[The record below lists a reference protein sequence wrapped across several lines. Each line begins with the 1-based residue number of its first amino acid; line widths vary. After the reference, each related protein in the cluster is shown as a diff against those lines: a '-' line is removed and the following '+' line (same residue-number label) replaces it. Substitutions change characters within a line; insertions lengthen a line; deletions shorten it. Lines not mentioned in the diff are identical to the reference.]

1 MLDREDI
8 EKIIEK
14 VNQVKKMFSEESLS
28 IETVDLDSIR
38 EVEDEVTYIDSSYV
52 SGIVGPL
59 SYIYARAIAVSSTN
73 EIKRKDFLLVPDIL
87 IEVFEEN
94 KKKSMEISSIA
105 NLVSKNLEYKL
116 LNEVKDGYIV
126 IDGSILSD
134 YILFGKFDSSPVEEI
149 NRRIQ
154 EFKENFLKSTGRKML
169 SIAKRI
175 LHSKFLGNNRPDFI
189 VLLNKFPYER
199 FCTRIFTKELEDF
212 RVKAL
217 YIRSQTFDHIYR
229 VESWDKLS
237 DEEILGITKNIFN
250 KVSYPVGLKLAHNL
264 SKIREKEKNMIE
276 DIIKNTLGI
285 EKGIGWETK

>member
-28 IETVDLDSIR
+28 IETVDLDSI
-38 EVEDEVTYIDSSYV
+38 EGFEDEVTYIDSSYV

-73 EIKRKDFLLVPDIL
+73 EIKKKDFLLVPDIL

-116 LNEVKDGYIV
+116 LDEVKSGYIV

-154 EFKENFLKSTGRKML
+154 EFKENFLKSTNRKML

-175 LHSKFLGNNRPDFI
+175 LHSKFLGDNRPDFI

-199 FCTRIFTKELEDF
+199 FCTRIFTKDLEDF

-229 VESWDKLS
+229 VEAWDKLS

-250 KVSYPVGLKLAHNL
+250 KVSYP
-264 SKIREKEKNMIE
+264 
-276 DIIKNTLGI
+276 
-285 EKGIGWETK
+285 

>member
-28 IETVDLDSIR
+28 IETVDLDSI
-38 EVEDEVTYIDSSYV
+38 EGFEDEVTYIDSSYV

-73 EIKRKDFLLVPDIL
+73 EIKKKDFLLVPDIL

-116 LNEVKDGYIV
+116 LDEVKSGYIV

-154 EFKENFLKSTGRKML
+154 EFKENFLKSTNRKML

-175 LHSKFLGNNRPDFI
+175 LHSKFLGDNRPDFI

-199 FCTRIFTKELEDF
+199 FCTRIFTKDLEDF

-229 VESWDKLS
+229 VEAWDKLS